1 MMKKTFRVKTFM
13 NGGSQAIR
21 IPAIARFEGDEVEL
35 TYDTETELVTIKD
48 IPPKSAL
55 TKLIESWKDRPEDNS
70 AEWDEM
76 LAFIQEMK
84 SRPRSEE
91 RMKRIEELFK

>member
-1 MMKKTFRVKTFM
+1 MKKTFRVKTFM

-55 TKLIESWKDRPEDNS
+55 ARLIESWKDRPEDNS
-70 AEWDEM
+70 PEWDEM
-76 LAFIQEMK
+76 LAAIEANRRHETAEEFMK
-84 SRPRSEE
+84 RMEE
-91 RMKRIEELFK
+91 RFK

>member
-1 MMKKTFRVKTFM
+1 MKKTFRVKTFM

-21 IPAIARFEGDEVEL
+21 IPVIARFEGDEVEL

-55 TKLIESWKDRPEDNS
+55 TKLIESWAELPYEDDP
-70 AEWDEM
+70 AIDEW
-76 LAFIQEMK
+76 LASIEK
-84 SRPRSEE
+84 RRNEGHSEE
-91 RMKRIEELFK
+91 RLKRIEELFK

>member
-1 MMKKTFRVKTFM
+1 MKKTFRVKTFM

-55 TKLIESWKDRPEDNS
+55 TKLIESWAGQPYDDDPAFD
-70 AEWDEM
+70 EW
-76 LAFIQEMK
+76 LAWIEEK
-84 SRPRSEE
+84 RSRGHSEE